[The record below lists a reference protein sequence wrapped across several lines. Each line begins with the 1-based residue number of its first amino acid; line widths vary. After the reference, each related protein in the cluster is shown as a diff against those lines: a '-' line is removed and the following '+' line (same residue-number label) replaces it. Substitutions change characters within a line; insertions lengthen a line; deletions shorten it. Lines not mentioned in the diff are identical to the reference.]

1 MEENIMKNK
10 LFENGG
16 LFDYVLNESLS
27 SLKESERSLEWLLD
41 KAYVSEYRMVGKNSA
56 EVRVRHT
63 PELLTSESM
72 AARFGEDIPDGYKL
86 EVDFLGEDP
95 ILGRNFDIYEVQLL
109 RESTNNKMLNEGKFA
124 DKVIPTLI
132 GIGAT
137 AGIAAPLTG
146 LAIHQNKSF
155 DRLVDNLGLE
165 LSEKANQPDGASCF
179 VNAIK
184 DFKYDGKISKEYGM
198 DIDGLCD
205 YLYDYSN
212 KHFSVTGDGLDI
224 SYEDCGDYYL
234 ISYEGEYLISIGCPG
249 RSIYKK
255 KCHAEDSFKIS
266 KDYFGTQFILDE
278 ATVAQAKR
286 LK

>member
-1 MEENIMKNK
+1 MKNK
-10 LFENGG
+10 LFENSDN
-16 LFDYVLNESLS
+16 LFDYILNESS
-27 SLKESERSLEWLLD
+27 
-41 KAYVSEYRMVGKNSA
+41 
-56 EVRVRHT
+56 
-63 PELLTSESM
+63 
-72 AARFGEDIPDGYKL
+72 
-86 EVDFLGEDP
+86 
-95 ILGRNFDIYEVQLL
+95 
-109 RESTNNKMLNEGKFA
+109 LNEGKFA

-165 LSEKANQPDGASCF
+165 LSDKANQPDGASCF

-205 YLYDYSN
+205 YLYDYSQQ
-212 KHFSVTGDGLDI
+212 HFSVTGDGLDI

-234 ISYEGEYLISIGCPG
+234 ISYEGEYIAHSGRPG
-249 RSIYKK
+249 ASVRT

-278 ATVAQAKR
+278 ASVAQAKR